1 MYKIIIQKPVV
12 LLYTESEYADTGIR
26 KASPFTKTK
35 KKDRI
40 SLRGFTKKPFK
51 HRRDKDSRRW
61 KSSPLFMD

>member
-35 KKDRI
+35 KKTEY
-40 SLRGFTKKPFK
+40 L
-51 HRRDKDSRRW
+51 
-61 KSSPLFMD
+61 